1 MNAICFISSQ
11 LDDYGLS
18 AAQFRVY
25 CHVARRSD
33 PSQSCFESVEHMAAV
48 CRLEAGTVRRALQA
62 LTLRRLL
69 HAVPRSGE
77 TTLYQP
83 TRPLFWEA
91 LPATEKPTPPEGPRN
106 PPLPWASA
114 TGEASASAP
123 GEPLRNGGRLR

>member
-83 TRPLFWEA
+83 ALPLFWEP
-91 LPATEKPTPPEGPRN
+91 LPAREYQPLPKGHGTPRSPGHRPQGR
-106 PPLPWASA
+106 PPLRPQGNPSVTA
-114 TGEASASAP
+114 GD
-123 GEPLRNGGRLR
+123 